1 MSAGTTLK
9 AVRGD
14 KVTEEPGVKHIR
26 LRGVDYT
33 ITEIDVDQHDEAMK
47 MSEDPLTGQVP
58 FGKLLRAM
66 VMMCVRPL
74 PKGKPWPFP
83 VYRTLEQI
91 VNEMHYIDL
100 PDETPKDDG
109 DEEKAEGEPLPNA

>member
-1 MSAGTTLK
+1 MPTLK
-9 AVRGD
+9 AVKAD
-14 KVTEEPGVKHIR
+14 KLTAVPGVRHVR

-47 MSEDPLTGQVP
+47 TAEDENGNVP

-66 VMMCVRPL
+66 VLMSVRPL
-74 PKGKPWPFP
+74 PKGKSWPFP

-100 PDETPKDDG
+100 PDET
-109 DEEKAEGEPLPNA
+109 DEGKESEPDEDKEPDVPNA